1 MIVLGATGYVN
12 TAVHQDPRLNIIPYD
27 NMKQAIKFMIEAFL
41 DANGNQ
47 PASKIIWYK
56 GGASVESLQTILKNE
71 FLGKSTTHLMEH

>member
-47 PASKIIWYK
+47 PPSKIIWYR
-56 GGASVESLQTILKNE
+56 GGASVGSLQTILKNE
-71 FLGKSTTHLMEH
+71 FLGKSAFYLMER